1 MSKIYSFDQ
10 LTDSVELLERK
21 PPRFITWLLVFL
33 CLILLGFMCW
43 AYIGKIDIV
52 SKGTAII
59 QAKSDMGVI
68 RTQVAGV
75 VDNVFVRSGDEVK
88 KGDVL
93 IQLKNQELL
102 NQQTQSEQIVNHLEK
117 QKEMLEQ
124 LKKSIQSEK
133 SLFSDG
139 VDEKIIEEYK
149 GYEQGYR
156 SLQNEK
162 ENEIKILD
170 NSKILNEQ
178 DDTLQGLIVEQEN
191 IKREI
196 DSLKKQQDKE
206 NTLDKEQQL
215 LEDKIQSLE
224 SQQTSVKKREG
235 QRKSTLEGER
245 KKVET
250 VKEGKQK
257 EKQYVLDQYK
267 ESTIISVNQRI
278 TSLEQEIFVKK
289 QEVNGLHNQ
298 NEATVIKAKKDG
310 VVQLPFSI
318 QSGDLIDLGQEI
330 ISIVPKEDEKK
341 VKILLSA
348 QEVENIKK
356 GDKIQYSFKLKNTD
370 KQIGTVTYISAHPIL
385 DKDSK
390 TYMYELEATIDTK
403 ELKVL
408 HIGMVGRASVVTG
421 EEPIWKFILR
431 KLDFISG

>member
-21 PPRFITWLLVFL
+21 PPRFIAWLLGLL
-33 CLILLGFMCW
+33 CLTFLGFMCW

-59 QAKSDMGVI
+59 QGKSDIGII

-88 KGDVL
+88 KGDAL

-102 NQQTQSEQIVNHLEK
+102 NQQTQSDQIVNHLEK

-133 SLFSDG
+133 SFFSDG
-139 VDEKIIEEYK
+139 VDQKIREEYK
-149 GYEQGYR
+149 GYEQGYQ

-170 NSKILNEQ
+170 NSKMLNEQ
-178 DDTLQGLIVEQEN
+178 DDTLQGLIAEKEN
-191 IKREI
+191 IQREI
-196 DSLKKQQDKE
+196 ESLKKQKDKG
-206 NTLDKEQQL
+206 NILDKEQQL

-224 SQQTSVKKREG
+224 SQQTSVEKRQE

-257 EKQYVLDQYK
+257 EKQYALNQYK
-267 ESTIISVNQRI
+267 ESAVISVNQRI

-298 NEATVIKAKKDG
+298 SEAMVIKAKKDG
-310 VVQLPFSI
+310 VVQFPFSI

-330 ISIVPKEDEKK
+330 LSIVPKEDEKK

-370 KQIGTVTYISAHPIL
+370 KQIGTITYIPAHPIL
-385 DKDSK
+385 DKNSK
-390 TYMYELEATIDTK
+390 TYMYELEATINTK
-403 ELKVL
+403 ELKTL
-408 HIGMVGRASVVTG
+408 HTGMVGRASVVTG
-421 EEPIWKFILR
+421 EEPIWKFVFR

>member
-403 ELKVL
+403 ELNVL

>member
-10 LTDSVELLERK
+10 LTDSVELLEQK
-21 PPRFITWLLVFL
+21 PPRFIAWLLGFL

-59 QAKSDMGVI
+59 QSKSDMGII
-68 RTQVAGV
+68 RTQVAGI

-102 NQQTQSEQIVNHLEK
+102 NQQTQSDQIANHLEK

-139 VDEKIIEEYK
+139 VDEKIREEYK
-149 GYEQGYR
+149 GYEQGYQ

-170 NSKILNEQ
+170 NSKTLNEQ
-178 DDTLQGLIVEQEN
+178 DDTLQGLIAEKEN
-191 IKREI
+191 TQREI
-196 DSLKKQQDKE
+196 DSLKKQKDKE
-206 NTLDKEQQL
+206 NILDKEQQL

-224 SQQTSVKKREG
+224 SQQTSLKKREE

-257 EKQYVLDQYK
+257 EKQY
-267 ESTIISVNQRI
+267 
-278 TSLEQEIFVKK
+278 
-289 QEVNGLHNQ
+289 
-298 NEATVIKAKKDG
+298 A
-310 VVQLPFSI
+310 
-318 QSGDLIDLGQEI
+318 
-330 ISIVPKEDEKK
+330 
-341 VKILLSA
+341 
-348 QEVENIKK
+348 
-356 GDKIQYSFKLKNTD
+356 LK
-370 KQIGTVTYISAHPIL
+370 
-385 DKDSK
+385 
-390 TYMYELEATIDTK
+390 
-403 ELKVL
+403 
-408 HIGMVGRASVVTG
+408 
-421 EEPIWKFILR
+421 
-431 KLDFISG
+431 

>member
-21 PPRFITWLLVFL
+21 PPRFIAWLLGFL
-33 CLILLGFMCW
+33 CLTFLGFMCW

-59 QAKSDMGVI
+59 QGKSDIGII

-88 KGDVL
+88 KGDAL

-102 NQQTQSEQIVNHLEK
+102 NQQTQSDQIVNHLEK

-133 SLFSDG
+133 SFFSDG
-139 VDEKIIEEYK
+139 VDEKIREEYK
-149 GYEQGYR
+149 GYEQGYQ

-170 NSKILNEQ
+170 NSKMLNEQ
-178 DDTLQGLIVEQEN
+178 DDTLQGLIAEKEN
-191 IKREI
+191 IQREI
-196 DSLKKQQDKE
+196 ESLKKQKDKE
-206 NTLDKEQQL
+206 NILDKEKQL

-224 SQQTSVKKREG
+224 SQQTSVEKRQE

-257 EKQYVLDQYK
+257 EKQHALNQYK
-267 ESTIISVNQRI
+267 ESAVISINQRI

-298 NEATVIKAKKDG
+298 SEATVIKAKKDG
-310 VVQLPFSI
+310 VVQFPFSI

-330 ISIVPKEDEKK
+330 LSIVPKEDEKK

-370 KQIGTVTYISAHPIL
+370 KQIGTITYIPAHPIL
-385 DKDSK
+385 DKNSK
-390 TYMYELEATIDTK
+390 TYMYELEATINTK
-403 ELKVL
+403 ELKTL
-408 HIGMVGRASVVTG
+408 HTGMVGRASVVTG
-421 EEPIWKFILR
+421 EEPIWKFVFR
-431 KLDFISG
+431 KLDFISR

>member
-21 PPRFITWLLVFL
+21 PPRFIAWLLGLL
-33 CLILLGFMCW
+33 CLTFLGFMCW

-59 QAKSDMGVI
+59 QGKSDIGII

-88 KGDVL
+88 KGDAL

-102 NQQTQSEQIVNHLEK
+102 NQQTQSDQIVNHLEK

-133 SLFSDG
+133 SFFSDG
-139 VDEKIIEEYK
+139 VDQKIREEYK
-149 GYEQGYR
+149 GYEQGYQ

-170 NSKILNEQ
+170 NSKMLNEQ
-178 DDTLQGLIVEQEN
+178 DDTLQGLIAEKEN
-191 IKREI
+191 IQREI
-196 DSLKKQQDKE
+196 ESLKKQKDKG
-206 NTLDKEQQL
+206 NILDKEQQL

-224 SQQTSVKKREG
+224 SQQTSVEKRQE
-235 QRKSTLEGER
+235 QRRSTLEGER

-257 EKQYVLDQYK
+257 EKQYALNQYK
-267 ESTIISVNQRI
+267 ESAVISVNQRI

-298 NEATVIKAKKDG
+298 SEAMVIKAKKDG
-310 VVQLPFSI
+310 VVQFPFSI

-330 ISIVPKEDEKK
+330 LSIVPKEDEKK

-370 KQIGTVTYISAHPIL
+370 KQIGTITYIPAHPIL
-385 DKDSK
+385 DKNSK
-390 TYMYELEATIDTK
+390 TYMYELEATINTK
-403 ELKVL
+403 ELKTL
-408 HIGMVGRASVVTG
+408 HTGMVGRASVVTG
-421 EEPIWKFILR
+421 EEPIWKFVFR